1 MAKSWTVL
9 VDGSPHEIGIKKGL
23 FKCKITVDGAERQ
36 VKSRSTVI
44 RLIDEPIVI
53 GSKTLN
59 LTVIGGKV
67 DLAVDGFYL
76 NSAKPYIP
84 LSNIPGWATT
94 TMLILTIFGWLVA
107 GPISCSIG
115 VLGGVSVVSNSLA
128 PGGKSRLPVC
138 LAITAATV
146 GLQIAYLFLRLQLLY

>member
-1 MAKSWTVL
+1 MQDHRGRGRKT
-9 VDGSPHEIGIKKGL
+9 GEEQK
-23 FKCKITVDGAERQ
+23 
-36 VKSRSTVI
+36 TVI

-59 LTVIGGKV
+59 LTAIGGKV
-67 DLAVDGFYL
+67 DLAVDGLYL

-84 LSNIPGWATT
+84 LSNIPGWSTAI
-94 TMLILTIFGWLVA
+94 MLILTIFGWLVG

-115 VLGGVSVVSNSLA
+115 VLGRVSVVSNSLA
-128 PGGKSRLPVC
+128 PGGKRRLPVC

-146 GLQIAYLFLRLQLLY
+146 GAQIAFSFLRLQLMY

>member
-1 MAKSWTVL
+1 MAKSWTVM
-9 VDGSPHEIGIKKGL
+9 VDGSPHEIGIRTGP
-23 FKCKITVDGAERQ
+23 FKCKITVDGVESR

-59 LTVIGGKV
+59 LTAIGGKV

-84 LSNIPGWATT
+84 LNNIPGWSTAI
-94 TMLILTIFGWLVA
+94 MLILTIFGLLL
-107 GPISCSIG
+107 GGLISCSIG

-128 PGGKSRLPVC
+128 PGQKSRLPVC

-146 GLQIAYLFLRLQLLY
+146 AVQIAYVFLRVQLMY